1 MQTAEKYNEMYQ
13 VVKLNE
19 YSRFHGYAY
28 DGIWAI
34 ALALHNMSKFYPDPH
49 QGKSKTLLRTF
60 QYHDDNWQTAFLKA
74 LEATSFTGVT
84 VSIY

>member
-1 MQTAEKYNEMYQ
+1 MYN

-28 DGIWAI
+28 DGIWSI
-34 ALALHNMSKFYPDPH
+34 ALALHNMSKFYPDPQH
-49 QGKSKTLLRTF
+49 RHRKDLLRTF
-60 QYHDDNWQTAFLKA
+60 AYRDENWEVAFIRA

-84 VSIY
+84 VSWIFKLG